1 MQISTMTQV
10 PPPSEILA
18 KYREVE
24 DYIHNYC
31 FEQLCNEIRSKL
43 TFTPSLS
50 TERLNE
56 HFESSDKAC
65 FVDVKE
71 RTFDLTEEPKRHKGN
86 LDEYTM
92 YFKPHVLK
100 SMFAD
105 KGYDM
110 RQMVFK
116 NGIITC
122 TLRELAPPTYQ
133 SRKKKKS
140 SILSRLKMLK
150 SKYFSNQA

>member
-1 MQISTMTQV
+1 MTQV

-18 KYREVE
+18 KYREAE
-24 DYIHNYC
+24 DYMHNYC
-31 FEQLCNEIRSKL
+31 FEQLCNEIRSEL

-56 HFESSDKAC
+56 HFGSSC
-65 FVDVKE
+65 HRVFVDVKDH
-71 RTFDLTEEPKRHKGN
+71 TFDLTEEPKQHKGN

-110 RQMVFK
+110 RQMVCK
-116 NGIITC
+116 NGIMTC
-122 TLRELAPPTYQ
+122 TLRELAPPTYR

-140 SILSRLKMLK
+140 STLSRLKMLL
-150 SKYFSNQA
+150 SR